1 MRFVTWFTR
10 VTNARIAPERIK
22 AGRGMSLPRAPRP
35 RSARGLRAKTTVAM
49 MILLFMILL
58 ACAAA
63 GLVLGGLRAGLR
75 AGLMTILLHAAGRG
89 PGGLEDM

>member
-1 MRFVTWFTR
+1 
-10 VTNARIAPERIK
+10 
-22 AGRGMSLPRAPRP
+22 
-35 RSARGLRAKTTVAM
+35 M

>member
-1 MRFVTWFTR
+1 
-10 VTNARIAPERIK
+10 
-22 AGRGMSLPRAPRP
+22 MSLPRAPRP

-49 MILLFMILL
+49 IML

>member
-1 MRFVTWFTR
+1 MRR
-10 VTNARIAPERIK
+10 SGIK

-49 MILLFMILL
+49 IML

-75 AGLMTILLHAAGRG
+75 AGLLHAAPRRPGRG

>member
-1 MRFVTWFTR
+1 MRR
-10 VTNARIAPERIK
+10 SGIK

-35 RSARGLRAKTTVAM
+35 RSARGLRAKTTMVAM
-49 MILLFMILL
+49 IML

-63 GLVLGGLRAGLR
+63 GLVLGGLRAGLS
-75 AGLMTILLHAAGRG
+75 AGLLHAAPRRPGRG